1 MSLGLKDVEQM
12 ARQEFLLR
20 SGTRVFDI
28 PCKQLFDYSDRGA
41 LRVAQASELNRSE
54 IARLALNFKDCGRT
68 SSGVSLR
75 DSLTLGEN
83 GSTLVKASG
92 SKLLCAMAI
101 TPGGSFKMTGH
112 ILYMDLK
119 PKVLPDDVAEIF
131 PSLQTRADFSKAIY
145 LELVCASANTGAAT
159 LLLLC
164 LIKKLDGVK
173 TGILAD
179 AVNKSSDEFF
189 KKFGFAHIRQSK
201 PSLWWMSKADA
212 TRLARK
218 TDSRSGE
225 QKGLVEHLRVHESVK
240 QMCVR
245 KGVTNATSHREF
257 WDCR

>member
-12 ARQEFLLR
+12 AKQEFLLR

-41 LRVAQASELNRSE
+41 LRIAQTSELNRSE

-75 DSLTLGEN
+75 DSLTLGDN
-83 GSTLVKASG
+83 GATLIKATG
-92 SKLLCAMAI
+92 SKLLCAVSL
-101 TPGGSFKMTGH
+101 TPGGSFNMTGH

-119 PKVLPDDVAEIF
+119 PNVLPDDVGDVLHT
-131 PSLQTRADFSKAIY
+131 LQARADFSKAIY
-145 LELVCASANTGAAT
+145 LELVCATANTGAAT
-159 LLLLC
+159 LLLIC
-164 LIKKLDGVK
+164 LLKKLDGAK
-173 TGILAD
+173 TGVLAD
-179 AVNKSSDEFF
+179 AVNESSDEFF
-189 KKFGFAHIRQSK
+189 KKFGFTHIRK
-201 PSLWWMSKADA
+201 NNPSIWWMSKADA
-212 TRLARK
+212 IRLARK
-218 TDSRSGE
+218 TNGRAGE
-225 QKGLVEHLRVHESVK
+225 QKGLVEHLRVHKSLK